1 MDVGLSLRSRPY
13 SLLLWLYVHLS
24 CPSWTDSSPTA
35 KRKVQPQKR
44 RPSREKGSPAGEV
57 HPELIAD
64 IWYIRVLINV
74 FAFVIC
80 FTNKEL
86 FSILYFI
93 SFVCDALDG
102 WFARKFNQVST
113 FGAVLD
119 MITDRISTACLLVIL
134 SPKLQGLA
142 SFSCHCLLW
151 ILQAIG
157 CKCTDQDSSRSMCA
171 IRPQQEAQ
179 CLVIDS
185 SVRINR
191 GGFYKW
197 EDHHPSHVASYGV
210 LVVEVQIRISACDDH
225 QNSADTSAFTG
236 TSIGA
241 LTYSFIQAV
250 QRAST
255 IKFHKIRDLL
265 RAYNIV
271 EKMVANL
278 ISTEWNLKRESS
290 YRKMEKC
297 HYLYSKINSMD
308 RCKGCKNYLTV
319 PPGQPCS
326 VCYKVSKPKTK
337 NNHQVLPQLPQ
348 YTNGYVNQPSSNNYY
363 NGSYGQQPTQTPP
376 AYGGYY
382 APPPAPPKAVSPPIV
397 YGNGYNNNS
406 NQQPTNVH
414 EKKKAVL
421 CGVTYKGHKQTL
433 PASVN
438 NVRSMH
444 QLLVKLG
451 FPNASIRILTGH
463 GSHVA
468 DHDGDEKD
476 GYDEAICPVDYN
488 TAGKILDDEVNPSS

>member
-1 MDVGLSLRSRPY
+1 
-13 SLLLWLYVHLS
+13 
-24 CPSWTDSSPTA
+24 
-35 KRKVQPQKR
+35 
-44 RPSREKGSPAGEV
+44 
-57 HPELIAD
+57 
-64 IWYIRVLINV
+64 
-74 FAFVIC
+74 
-80 FTNKEL
+80 
-86 FSILYFI
+86 
-93 SFVCDALDG
+93 
-102 WFARKFNQVST
+102 
-113 FGAVLD
+113 
-119 MITDRISTACLLVIL
+119 
-134 SPKLQGLA
+134 
-142 SFSCHCLLW
+142 
-151 ILQAIG
+151 
-157 CKCTDQDSSRSMCA
+157 
-171 IRPQQEAQ
+171 
-179 CLVIDS
+179 
-185 SVRINR
+185 
-191 GGFYKW
+191 
-197 EDHHPSHVASYGV
+197 
-210 LVVEVQIRISACDDH
+210 
-225 QNSADTSAFTG
+225 
-236 TSIGA
+236 
-241 LTYSFIQAV
+241 
-250 QRAST
+250 
-255 IKFHKIRDLL
+255 
-265 RAYNIV
+265 
-271 EKMVANL
+271 
-278 ISTEWNLKRESS
+278 
-290 YRKMEKC
+290 
-297 HYLYSKINSMD
+297 MD

-382 APPPAPPKAVSPPIV
+382 APPPVYGAGYYSPQPRPQPHPQPSVYSNGYNRPPPQAVSPPIV

-451 FPNASIRILTGH
+451 FPNASIRILTEEESDPNRTPTRRNILMAMKWLMKGCQSGDSLVFYYAGH

-488 TAGKILDDEVNPSS
+488 TAGKILDDEVNPILVAPLPHGVVLHSIMDTCYSGTLLDLPFLCRINP